1 MLDNG
6 DVYQLLCKWSES
18 YYSVKY
24 IYIINVNDTY
34 SYFMKEFL
42 ISKFKIAL
50 VKSVISLYMKFP
62 LTVHLLR
69 IEKYAIKHGAHGLTF
84 IYMTF

>member
-1 MLDNG
+1 MNA
-6 DVYQLLCKWSES
+6 
-18 YYSVKY
+18 
-24 IYIINVNDTY
+24 TY

-50 VKSVISLYMKFP
+50 AKSVISLYMKFP

-69 IEKYAIKHGAHGLTF
+69 IEK
-84 IYMTF
+84 

>member
-1 MLDNG
+1 M
-6 DVYQLLCKWSES
+6 
-18 YYSVKY
+18 
-24 IYIINVNDTY
+24 NDTY